1 MIIFAKNKLMRTS
14 IQCIRDNKGVK
25 TSVIVP
31 YDKWEKLNIDFQ
43 KLQNKLKVFL
53 SIQEGMEEIGR
64 VAVPDSKHGFGA
76 LENSL
81 DVSFTDRLVRIQWN
95 ITQVFGD

>member
-1 MIIFAKNKLMRTS
+1 MVRRLDPVRLFRQVDIRVSELLDPVNK
-14 IQCIRDNKGVK
+14 
-25 TSVIVP
+25 
-31 YDKWEKLNIDFQ
+31 F
-43 KLQNKLKVFL
+43 LQEIE
-53 SIQEGMEEIGR
+53 IQEGMEEIGR